1 MDAFETTPYA
11 GCEEALT
18 FIEKRIR
25 ALRIMYWVM
34 LILMIGLV
42 VTTATMLHFKEI
54 LPGITVLVTGVPL
67 AYTVQG
73 RKEKHL
79 LAMEILRMR
88 LKNDVFGSIAEA
100 RSKPNPE
107 EELEKT
113 TIDFILQAMIIEE
126 KR

>member
-1 MDAFETTPYA
+1 
-11 GCEEALT
+11 
-18 FIEKRIR
+18 
-25 ALRIMYWVM
+25 
-34 LILMIGLV
+34 
-42 VTTATMLHFKEI
+42 
-54 LPGITVLVTGVPL
+54 
-67 AYTVQG
+67 VQG

-100 RSKPNPE
+100 RSKPNPK

-113 TIDFILQAMIIEE
+113 TIDFIIQTMIIEE